1 MRRLA
6 LACAALACAGALVGP
21 VAQAQE
27 SAEAVRIPFPQDDGS
42 LTPYTFELGYSLM
55 TLVYDTLL
63 WRDAEGVPQPWLARS
78 VLPNADGRQL
88 TVRLAEGATW
98 HDGRPVTAEDVAF
111 TFRYVAGRPHP
122 RFTAALRDV
131 ERVDVFDP
139 TTLVISLRRPSPGF
153 SDQPLT
159 DLPILPAHLWS
170 GLAPDEAAPEGPAVG
185 SGPYRMAEYRPGQ
198 GWRFE
203 ATPDYFR
210 GRPAA
215 AVLEVSVNRDATSTL
230 EDFRQ
235 RRTDMVAVNLPRGAQ
250 AEITGPGIRLARGP
264 SYLGTILLF
273 NTRQAPFDRLEA
285 RQAVARLVRP
295 ARLARV
301 VGGAAAANR
310 GYLHP
315 ESAWAPDDL
324 LLPAAQEAGPSGSTG
339 PVVGGPVRV
348 LAPDNDPVKIEAGRQ
363 VVQLMA
369 GAGLDAE
376 LVQLS
381 RAELVRAVG
390 EDGSAPSFQA
400 AVWSSPAL
408 ASYDPVVLGRLFG
421 SDSRD
426 ATTNLSGYRS
436 VTFDA
441 AADRIATTADR
452 PARQAAVDEA
462 LRTLA
467 ADVPAVPLFFAEGA
481 FAFRPAVYDGW
492 VFTKGSGI
500 LDKRS
505 FVEPARTP
513 AGQAAPSTPAGGGG
527 SSTSTFGWIAM
538 AAAGVALAIGL
549 KLVLDGRRERA
560 GG

>member
-1 MRRLA
+1 MA
-6 LACAALACAGALVGP
+6 LAVAAVLAAAGAGPGPAALAQTAP
-21 VAQAQE
+21 QAE
-27 SAEAVRIPFPQDDGS
+27 LVRIPFPQDDGS

-55 TLVYDTLL
+55 TLIYDTLL
-63 WRDAEGVPQPWLARS
+63 WRDADGVPQPWLARS
-78 VLPNADGRQL
+78 VTPNGDGRQL
-88 TVRLAEGATW
+88 TVRLVEGATW

-122 RFTAALRDV
+122 RFTAELRDV
-131 ERVDVFDP
+131 ERLDVFDP

-153 SDQPLT
+153 SDQPLA
-159 DLPILPAHLWS
+159 DLPILPAHIWS
-170 GLAPDEAAPEGPAVG
+170 GLAPDKAAPEGPAIG

-203 ATPDYFR
+203 ANASYFR

-235 RRTDMVAVNLPRGAQ
+235 RRTDMVAVNLPRSAQ
-250 AEITGPGIRLARGP
+250 AEVTGPGIRLARGP

-295 ARLARV
+295 ERLAQV

-315 ESAWAPDDL
+315 ASAWAPDDL
-324 LLPAAQEAGPSGSTG
+324 LLPAASDAPAGSPGTLA
-339 PVVGGPVRV
+339 GGPVRV

-363 VVQLMA
+363 VVQVMK

-376 LVQLS
+376 LVQLG
-381 RAELVRAVG
+381 REELVGAVG
-390 EDGSAPSFQA
+390 EDGSAPTFQA
-400 AVWSSPAL
+400 AIWSSPAL

-421 SDSRD
+421 SDPRD
-426 ATTNLSGYRS
+426 AATNLSGYRS
-436 VTFDA
+436 AAFDA
-441 AADRIATTADR
+441 AAERIASTPDR
-452 PARQAAVDEA
+452 AARRAAVDEA

-467 ADVPAVPLFFAEGA
+467 TDVPVVPLFFTEGA
-481 FAFRPAVYDGW
+481 FAFRPSIYDGW
-492 VFTKGSGI
+492 VFTKGTGI

-505 FVEPARTP
+505 FV
-513 AGQAAPSTPAGGGG
+513 
-527 SSTSTFGWIAM
+527 
-538 AAAGVALAIGL
+538 
-549 KLVLDGRRERA
+549 
-560 GG
+560 